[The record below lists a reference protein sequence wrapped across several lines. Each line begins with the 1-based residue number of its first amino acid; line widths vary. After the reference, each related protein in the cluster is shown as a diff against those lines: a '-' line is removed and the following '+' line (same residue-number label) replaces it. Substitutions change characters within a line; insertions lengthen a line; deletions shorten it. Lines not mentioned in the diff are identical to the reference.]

1 MIARIYDELL
11 LDAAAAADDMVL
23 ISCAVRGQ
31 IFRDDAYV
39 MYI

>member
-11 LDAAAAADDMVL
+11 LDAADDMVL